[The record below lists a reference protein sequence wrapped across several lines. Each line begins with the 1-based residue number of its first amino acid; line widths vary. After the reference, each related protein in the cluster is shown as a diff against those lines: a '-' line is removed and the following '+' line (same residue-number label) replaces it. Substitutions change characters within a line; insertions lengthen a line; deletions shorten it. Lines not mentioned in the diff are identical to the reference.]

1 MAVSTAKRGTRSPIG
16 KTAPQ
21 IVKKKLPRAKLTQIK
36 DAFLENARL
45 RTLIEHAQRA
55 LIENEERMLQLT
67 SASTPDGEGSA
78 RADGSKRAARKQSA
92 AKKVGTRCARLGL
105 PYRRSRDEEH
115 LVMIVLFTVLFRNKL
130 RN

>member
-1 MAVSTAKRGTRSPIG
+1 MPVSTAKRGTRSPIG

-21 IVKKKLPRAKLTQIK
+21 IVKKTLPRAKLTQIK

-45 RTLIEHAQRA
+45 RTLIENAQRA

-78 RADGSKRAARKQSA
+78 RADGRKRAAALQSA
-92 AKKVGTRCARLGL
+92 AKKVGTRRARLGL
-105 PYRRSRDEEH
+105 PYRRSREEH